1 MENILPKYRR
11 PISGVKDPK
20 VDVSFWEEAT
30 DAFDEKDFKKSVIAV
45 INYINPNLLKGKNTS
60 EPIEIIQNQGSAEIQ
75 VSITD
80 TTFSV
85 KAPFLKI
92 TDKTNKVALLRR
104 VAEVNFTPLNL
115 AQIVLMENEL
125 WFQYEMPIA
134 VCQPNK
140 IYDILRE
147 VCVYADD
154 LDDEFIENYQA
165 SFYTEPQKIELSNE
179 DRDQI
184 WIQISDILEDYKN
197 YSQFFKEKRWD
208 DFEWDIIVISLLKL
222 SNMPYVNGKLRTDL
236 AEYIN
241 NLFNGNIDFKFRV
254 DKGVNFMKKLS
265 SKSREEIMRNVYNSE
280 QFISLRYR
288 SSEQIIK
295 DWTKARLE
303 MVDDYVNRKSNF
315 NLSYYL
321 QFNFLKLIY
330 DYNIEENYSNA
341 INNLLEEVSGLSPT
355 EAAPKLSKLLYDM
368 HKGNVNGT
376 VTKKKSKGFFSK
388 LFG

>member
-265 SKSREEIMRNVYNSE
+265 SKSREEIMSNVYNSE

-355 EAAPKLSKLLYDM
+355 EAAPKLSKLFYDM